1 MKLLKILISST
12 YYFFLIMWIFTEL
25 MVIIMWTDTPKDL
38 ANALKLDDDVSYY
51 FTFPFLLETIPV
63 VIFLLI
69 LLRMKKVVTQFS
81 LKNYFTLEN
90 AKNIRL
96 IGWLV
101 ISIFLIQDLIIEYIF
116 PFFNSISATVY
127 EPEIVKLL
135 EQISF
140 KLFLGIFLLGIG
152 KAFELGLK
160 QQQENELTV

>member
-1 MKLLKILISST
+1 
-12 YYFFLIMWIFTEL
+12 
-25 MVIIMWTDTPKDL
+25 MWTDTPKDL

-135 EQISF
+135 EQMSF

>member
-135 EQISF
+135 EQMSF
-140 KLFLGIFLLGIG
+140 
-152 KAFELGLK
+152 
-160 QQQENELTV
+160 

>member
-12 YYFFLIMWIFTEL
+12 YYFFLILWIFAEL

-38 ANALKLDDDVSYY
+38 ANSLKLGDDVSYY

-101 ISIFLIQDLIIEYIF
+101 ILIFLIQDLIIEYIF

-135 EQISF
+135 EQMSF

-160 QQQENELTV
+160 QQQENELTI

>member
-12 YYFFLIMWIFTEL
+12 YYFFLIMWIFAEL

-135 EQISF
+135 EQMSF

-160 QQQENELTV
+160 QKQENELTI

>member
-12 YYFFLIMWIFTEL
+12 YYFFLIMWIFAEL

-135 EQISF
+135 EQMSF

-160 QQQENELTV
+160 QQQENELTI

>member
-1 MKLLKILISST
+1 MKLLKNLISII
-12 YYFFLIMWIFTEL
+12 YYLFLITWILVEI
-25 MVIIMWTDTPKDL
+25 MVITIWTDTPNDL
-38 ANALKLDDDVSYY
+38 ANTFKLGDDVSYY

-63 VIFLLI
+63 IIFLLI

-81 LKNYFTLEN
+81 LKKYFTQEN

-101 ISIFLIQDLIIEYIF
+101 ILIFLIQDLIIEYIF

-127 EPEIVKLL
+127 EPNIVKLL
-135 EQISF
+135 EQMSF
-140 KLFLGIFLLGIG
+140 KLFIGIFLLGIG

-160 QQQENELTV
+160 QQQENELTI

>member
-1 MKLLKILISST
+1 M
-12 YYFFLIMWIFTEL
+12 
-25 MVIIMWTDTPKDL
+25 
-38 ANALKLDDDVSYY
+38 
-51 FTFPFLLETIPV
+51 LETIPV

-127 EPEIVKLL
+127 QPEIVKLL
-135 EQISF
+135 EQMSF

-152 KAFELGLK
+152 IAFELGLK
-160 QQQENELTV
+160 QQQENELTI

>member
-135 EQISF
+135 EQMSF